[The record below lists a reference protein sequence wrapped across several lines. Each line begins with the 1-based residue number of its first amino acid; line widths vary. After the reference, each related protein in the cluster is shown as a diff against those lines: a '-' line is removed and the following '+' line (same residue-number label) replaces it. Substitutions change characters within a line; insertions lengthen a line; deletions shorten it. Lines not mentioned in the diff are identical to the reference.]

1 MIMSCRNT
9 VFMIINTVYAFQ
21 IAYARRPISFDHNER
36 TWIRT
41 RIEETYLFAFFAT
54 LSLFFRLPW
63 VRR

>member
-1 MIMSCRNT
+1 
-9 VFMIINTVYAFQ
+9 MIINTVYAFQ